1 MLLCYPR
8 CAAIVGLFCCFL
20 MSQTVFGGTLRE
32 QRGELR
38 SAATAL
44 RAAERL
50 AKAGRLDDARASFE
64 KAQQGLEGVSQEL
77 DEKLKSA
84 FERGAQQLAETH
96 GALVEQG
103 VDLPPLRSLTPTVM
117 TPAAGSAGEGRFA
130 RGEVSFAGQ
139 VAPLLVAK
147 CGRCHVDGDKGGFSL
162 ASYNA
167 LMRGSAEG
175 GRVLV
180 PGEGTGG
187 VMMDL
192 IESGDM
198 PRGGL
203 TVSPQ
208 EMTLLSR
215 WITQGAK
222 FDGADPNANLRQLG
236 PGDAPTPQVDPPM
249 QELTPAKPTGTETV
263 SFALDLAPILSERC
277 ATCHVL
283 NNRGNLQFAN
293 FQQLLGA
300 GVVKPGKPDE
310 SSLIRRL
317 RGDEMPRMPQNGA
330 PLSEEQITKFTT
342 WVREGAR
349 FDGQR
354 PRDTL
359 ERTTA
364 IVRADR
370 ATSDQLNAIRADQTQ
385 QNWRLALPD
394 EQSKSV
400 QTPRFLVVGAVP
412 EGLLNRVAKLAD
424 EGAEEAI
431 GLFGGKPGGPLGKSR
446 FTLFVFDE
454 RIDYSEFGLM
464 VEKRPPPQG
473 QRGHARHDPV
483 DPYACVLVDADAE
496 QLDKALIAQQVAS
509 LYLAERSQ
517 GRAPDWLVSG
527 AGGVAAVKAAPD
539 SPLAETLAE
548 GFEASYRRMKK
559 PDDFM
564 TGAMSPEAAAVV
576 SYHFVEAMRRNKRGF
591 AKLIESL
598 EESADFDAAFRK
610 QYQASPK
617 ELAQKWWATLKR

>member
-1 MLLCYPR
+1 
-8 CAAIVGLFCCFL
+8 
-20 MSQTVFGGTLRE
+20 
-32 QRGELR
+32 
-38 SAATAL
+38 L

-50 AKAGRLDDARASFE
+50 AKAGRSEDARASFE
-64 KAQQGLEGVSQEL
+64 KAQQGLEGVSKGL
-77 DEKLKSA
+77 DEKLKNT

-96 GALVEQG
+96 AALVEQC
-103 VDLPPLRSLTPTVM
+103 VDLPPLRSLSPTVM
-117 TPAAGSAGEGRFA
+117 APEAGPAGEERFA
-130 RGEVSFAGQ
+130 RGDVSFVKQ

-147 CGRCHVDGDKGGFSL
+147 CGRCHVDGGKGGFSL

-215 WITQGAK
+215 WITQGAR
-222 FDGADPNANLRQLG
+222 FDGADPNANLKQLT
-236 PGDAPTPQVDPPM
+236 PGNAPAPQTDPPM
-249 QELTPAKPTGTETV
+249 QELTPAKPTGKETV

-277 ATCHVL
+277 ANCHVL

-310 SSLIRRL
+310 SALVRRL

-330 PLSEEQITKFTT
+330 PLSDAQIAKFAT

-349 FDGQR
+349 FDGER

-359 ERTTA
+359 QRTTA
-364 IVRADR
+364 LVRADR
-370 ATSDQLNAIRADQTQ
+370 ATSEELNAIRAEQTQ

-394 EQSKSV
+394 EQDNRV

-412 EGLLNRVAKLAD
+412 EALLSRVAKLAD
-424 EGAEEAI
+424 EGAEQAI
-431 GLFGGKPGGPLGKSR
+431 RLFGGKPGGPLGKSR
-446 FTLFVFDE
+446 FTLFVFDD
-454 RIDYSEFGLM
+454 RIDYGEFGLM
-464 VEKRPPPQG
+464 VENRSPPRG
-473 QRGHARHDPV
+473 QQGHARHDPV
-483 DPYACVLVDADAE
+483 DPYACLLVDADSE
-496 QLDKALIAQQVAS
+496 QLDKALITQQVAS
-509 LYLAERSQ
+509 LYLSERSK
-517 GRAPDWLVSG
+517 GRAPDWFASG
-527 AGGVAAVKAAPD
+527 AGSIAAVEGAAD
-539 SPLAETLAE
+539 SPLAESLAE
-548 GFEASYRRMKK
+548 GFESSYRRMKK

-564 TGAMSPEAAAVV
+564 SGAMSPDAATVV
-576 SYHFVEAMRRNKRGF
+576 SYQFVEALRRNKRGF

-598 EESADFDAAFRK
+598 DEGADFDAAFKK
-610 QYQASPK
+610 QYQASPQ
-617 ELAQKWWATLKR
+617 ELAQKWWESLKR